1 MEKAEVESRI
11 SELEAKKTQLIDKIK
26 ELNNTIRA
34 KERQLERSAG
44 VDRDAPRPGQIAR
57 ELEQMEFR
65 IATAAYTPKIE
76 KDMIKRVNELQKE
89 LAAAK
94 EADRK
99 RRKLMYAEGDLK
111 AASEER
117 AKIEK
122 ELNDIRAELKTL
134 YNSRKEANNA
144 DRKDRAEAER
154 HHSQDERRRKRDR
167 EFREENAEHLKPFER
182 FVSLEE
188 IVQMKKEKS
197 DEQA

>member
-1 MEKAEVESRI
+1 MEKADVESRI

-26 ELNNTIRA
+26 ELNATIRA
-34 KERQLERSAG
+34 KERQLERSTG
-44 VDRDAPRPGQIAR
+44 IDRDAPRPGQIAR

-76 KDMIKRVNELQKE
+76 RDMIKRVNELQKE
-89 LAAAK
+89 LESAK

-111 AASEER
+111 TAVEER

-122 ELNDIRAELKTL
+122 ELNEIRAELKTL
-134 YNSRKEANNA
+134 YNSRKEASN
-144 DRKDRAEAER
+144 AER
-154 HHSQDERRRKRDR
+154 KERSDEGRRHSQEERRKKRDR
-167 EFREENAEHLKPFER
+167 EFREENAQHLKPFER
-182 FVSLEE
+182 YVSLEE

-197 DEQA
+197 D